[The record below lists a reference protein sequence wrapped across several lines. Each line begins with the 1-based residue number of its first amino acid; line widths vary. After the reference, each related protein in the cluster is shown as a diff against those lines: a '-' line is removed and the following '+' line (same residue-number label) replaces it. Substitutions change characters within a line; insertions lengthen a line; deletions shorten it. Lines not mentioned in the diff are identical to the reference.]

1 MLRAFQR
8 PSSQSESDCR
18 LAPLLVASW
27 LGRGLLLSCGKYLEL
42 TTEPCKLLSRYR
54 DFPRIFILFLSV
66 PEFISSQ
73 CVFRSA
79 DSVSRSSLDMSG
91 LMETRGVSASFLW
104 FAGMPVTLQEQD
116 SLTRIGLRFL
126 FVYLPRRT
134 KSRIELQGID
144 GSSFCITVVM
154 SSMSWLYE
162 YVLWSSG
169 HSFIP

>member
-1 MLRAFQR
+1 M
-8 PSSQSESDCR
+8 
-18 LAPLLVASW
+18 
-27 LGRGLLLSCGKYLEL
+27 
-42 TTEPCKLLSRYR
+42 
-54 DFPRIFILFLSV
+54 
-66 PEFISSQ
+66 
-73 CVFRSA
+73 
-79 DSVSRSSLDMSG
+79 
-91 LMETRGVSASFLW
+91 
-104 FAGMPVTLQEQD
+104 TLQEQD

-154 SSMSWLYE
+154 SSMSWLYK